1 MSKNDIAILYVE
13 DEVHVREMLS
23 RFLQRFC
30 TKLYIAKDGEEGL
43 SLYKKH
49 HPDIVISDIRMPK
62 MSGLE
67 MAEAIKKINPSQLI
81 MLITAHN
88 DSEFLH
94 KAINLGIDGY
104 ILKPVDLDAVNEKLK
119 TLIQRIQ
126 NERAAQQLKESE
138 EKLKLLSQAVEQMHE
153 MVQITDVDGKII
165 YVNPAATENTQYEEN
180 ELIGKSNRI
189 LKSGEH
195 SKKFYGNLWKT
206 VLDGK
211 TYQNTLI
218 NRRKDGS
225 LYYDEKII
233 SPIKD
238 KDGKVRYFVSTSRDI
253 TQRVALEKE
262 LQKLATKDALTG
274 LYNRYKMSILI
285 EDEIKRTKRYGEVFS
300 LLMLDIDKFKN
311 VNDTY
316 GHDVGDYILQE
327 LSRIVLQT
335 IRKTDSFG
343 RWGGEEFMLLA
354 PHTNTQQAMELA
366 QKIRKSVEEHPFEH
380 VEKITVSIGV
390 TEYINGEKETSLLK
404 RVDQALYEAKA
415 SGRNRVVFF

>member
-1 MSKNDIAILYVE
+1 ME

-30 TKLYIAKDGEEGL
+30 KQLYIAKDGEEGL
-43 SLYKKH
+43 ELYKKH

-88 DSEFLH
+88 DSECLY
-94 KAINLGIDGY
+94 KAINLGVDGY

-119 TLIQRIQ
+119 ILIQRIQ
-126 NERAAQQLKESE
+126 NERAVQELKESE

-153 MVQITDVDGKII
+153 MVQITDVDGNIM
-165 YVNPAATENTQYEEN
+165 YVNPAATHNTQYEEN
-180 ELIGKSNRI
+180 ELIGKSNRM

-195 SKKFYGNLWKT
+195 SKKFYEHLWQT
-206 VLDGK
+206 VLNGK

-218 NRRKDGS
+218 NKRKDGS
-225 LYYDEKII
+225 LYYDEKTI

-238 KDGKVRYFVSTSRDI
+238 ENGKVRYFVSTSRDI

-274 LYNRYKMSILI
+274 IYNRYKMTLLI
-285 EDEIKRTKRYGEVFS
+285 ENEIKRAKRYDASFS

-316 GHDVGDYILQE
+316 GHDVGDYVLQE
-327 LSRIVLQT
+327 LSRIVLKT

-354 PHTNTQQAMELA
+354 PHTNAEQAVELA
-366 QKIRKSVEEHPFEH
+366 QKIRKNIEEHPFEH

-390 TEYINGEKETSLLK
+390 TQYINDEKETSLLK

-415 SGRNRVVFF
+415 NGRNQVVFL

>member
-1 MSKNDIAILYVE
+1 ME

-30 TKLYIAKDGEEGL
+30 KQLYIAKDGEEGL
-43 SLYKKH
+43 ELYKKH

-67 MAEAIKKINPSQLI
+67 MSEAIKKTNPSQLI
-81 MLITAHN
+81 ILITAHN
-88 DSEFLH
+88 DSEFLY

-104 ILKPVDLDAVNEKLK
+104 ILKPVDLDVVNEKLNS
-119 TLIQRIQ
+119 LIQRIQ
-126 NERAAQQLKESE
+126 NERAAQELKKSQEQLQ
-138 EKLKLLSQAVEQMHE
+138 LLFQAIEQMHE
-153 MVQITDVDGKII
+153 MVQITDTDGNII
-165 YVNPAATENTQYEEN
+165 YVNPAAEKATQYSKE
-180 ELIGKSNRI
+180 ELIGTNNRL

-195 SKKFYGNLWKT
+195 SNKFYKKFWKNI
-206 VLDGK
+206 LSGEI
-211 TYQNTLI
+211 YQNVFV
-218 NRRKDGS
+218 NKRKDGS

-233 SPIKD
+233 SPLKD
-238 KDGKVRYFVSTSRDI
+238 EDGNIHHFVSTSRDI
-253 TQRVALEKE
+253 TQRISLEKK
-262 LQKLATKDALTG
+262 LQKLATRDSLTG
-274 LYNRYKMSILI
+274 AYNRYKMATLI
-285 EDEIKRTKRYGEVFS
+285 EEEIKRAKRYGENFS

-327 LSRIVLQT
+327 LSRIVLKT

-354 PHTNTQQAMELA
+354 PHTNAEQAVELA
-366 QKIRKSVEEHPFEH
+366 QKIRKNIEEHSFMH
-380 VEKITVSIGV
+380 VKKVTLSIGV
-390 TEYINGEKETSLLK
+390 TQYKKDEKEKALLK

-415 SGRNRVVFF
+415 NGRNQVVFL

>member
-1 MSKNDIAILYVE
+1 MSKNDITILYVE

-30 TKLYIAKDGEEGL
+30 TKIYIAKDGEEGL

-67 MAEAIKKINPSQLI
+67 MVEAIKKINPSQLI

-104 ILKPVDLDAVNEKLK
+104 ILKPVDLDAVNEKLE

-126 NERAAQQLKESE
+126 NERAAQQLKKSE

-165 YVNPAATENTQYEEN
+165 YVNPAATENTQYEES

-195 SKKFYGNLWKT
+195 SKKFYDNLWKT

-218 NRRKDGS
+218 NKRKDGS

-238 KDGKVRYFVSTSRDI
+238 KNGKVRYFVSTSRDI

-274 LYNRYKMSILI
+274 LYNRYKMSTLI

-300 LLMLDIDKFKN
+300 LLMLDIDKFKH

-316 GHDVGDYILQE
+316 GHDVGDYVLQE

-354 PHTNTQQAMELA
+354 PHTNAEQAMELA
-366 QKIRKSVEEHPFEH
+366 QKIRKRVEEHSFEH

-390 TEYINGEKETSLLK
+390 TEYINTEKETSLLK

-415 SGRNRVVFF
+415 NGRNQVVCF